1 MNNVLVKMS
10 VGEYLAKDKGGTID
24 VSKRFDSG
32 VTVGAYATLTN
43 VSGDEYGEGD
53 FTKGFY
59 ISVPMDLFTVT
70 HNRGRAQV
78 NWTPLT
84 RDGGQML
91 GRKYQL
97 YDMTSDRD
105 IHFR

>member
-1 MNNVLVKMS
+1 VKAS
-10 VGEYLAKDKGGTID
+10 VGQYLAKDKGVTLD

-32 VTVGAYATLTN
+32 VMVGFYATKTN
-43 VSGDEYGEGD
+43 VSAEQYGEGT

-70 HNRGRAQV
+70 PTRGRAQV
-78 NWTPLT
+78 NWVPLT

-97 YDMTSDRD
+97 YDLTSDRD
-105 IHFR
+105 ARFN